1 MIVITMRNALEIMD
15 IKSIEVFYIVS
26 DSDINTRQPLCLRE
40 MTAEQKKR
48 LHTLKVHNISP
59 LFYNDDDGG
68 DYRGMQFSVI
78 DDVDVRTF
86 ANNP

>member
-1 MIVITMRNALEIMD
+1 MIVITMRHALEIMD

-48 LHTLKVHNISP
+48 LHTLKVHKISP
-59 LFYNDDDGG
+59 LFYDDGG

-78 DDVDVRTF
+78 DDVDVHTF
-86 ANNP
+86 ANNA

>member
-1 MIVITMRNALEIMD
+1 MIVITMRHALEIMD
-15 IKSIEVFYIVS
+15 IKSIEVFYLVS
-26 DSDINTRQPLCLRE
+26 DSDINTRQPLLLRE
-40 MTAEQKKR
+40 MTTEQKKR

-59 LFYNDDDGG
+59 LFYDDGG

-86 ANNP
+86 ANNA